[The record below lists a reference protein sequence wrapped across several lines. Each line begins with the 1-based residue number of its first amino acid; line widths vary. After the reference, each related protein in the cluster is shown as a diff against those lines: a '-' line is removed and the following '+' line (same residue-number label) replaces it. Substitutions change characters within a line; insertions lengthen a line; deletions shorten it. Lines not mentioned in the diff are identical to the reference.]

1 MEIQYILLAV
11 AILAGLWY
19 YFTVYR
25 KSSVAGAPAEGA
37 PAAAVE
43 EEYAEE
49 QYAEEEYVE
58 EEYEDEDPK
67 EKSM

>member
-25 KSSVAGAPAEGA
+25 KSSAGAPAA
-37 PAAAVE
+37 DSPAAA
-43 EEYAEE
+43 AEE